1 MTKKLIQSAVIYRG
15 PSLLDGKPIV
25 VIAVLSGRN
34 RKTGLMVQTYILRS
48 DIDPREA
55 NRTGEDFSIC
65 GTCPLKG
72 TPNPEPGKLALGRGC
87 YVNIGQ
93 GVLITYKHFLKGG
106 YPTISGHA
114 AIAALGA
121 GNMVR
126 VGTYGDGAAV
136 PGYIWESLLSQAKGW
151 TGYSHQ
157 AATPGA
163 NFNPAWFMQ
172 SVENAEQAR
181 AAWALGRRTFRV
193 VNSDAEIVAG
203 AEIVCPSN
211 RGVQCTDCGLC
222 KGNSVKGKSIV
233 IEAHGPGTVH
243 ARKVAA

>member
-1 MTKKLIQSAVIYRG
+1 MTKLVQSAVIYNG
-15 PSLLDGKPIV
+15 PSLLDGKPIA

-34 RKTGLMVQTYILRS
+34 RKTGLMVQTYIIRS

-55 NRTGEDFSIC
+55 NRTGADFSIC
-65 GTCPLKG
+65 GNCPLKG
-72 TPNPEPGKLALGRGC
+72 KPNPEPGKLAIGRGC

-93 GVLITYKHFLKGG
+93 GVLITYNHFKRGG

-121 GNMVR
+121 GKMVR

-136 PGYIWESLLSQAKGW
+136 PSYIWESLLSEAKGW

-157 AATPGA
+157 AETPGA
-163 NFNPAWFMQ
+163 AFNPAYFMQ
-172 SVENAEQAR
+172 SVESLDQAKV
-181 AAWALGRRTFRV
+181 AWDQGRRTFRV
-193 VNSDAEIVAG
+193 VNSESEIVKG
-203 AEIVCPSN
+203 AEILCPSN

-222 KGNSVKGKSIV
+222 QGSAIKAKSIA
-233 IEAHGPGTVH
+233 IEAHGPGTIH